1 VLRYPGVIKLLI
13 VTISFTIALL
23 FKLIELKVTSPVT
36 VTVEYANRFPTID
49 VDTFVKAVLILNVFK
64 TFKLLKKVKLLVNT
78 IEPAIRTGP

>member
-1 VLRYPGVIKLLI
+1 MLRYPGVIKLLI

-23 FKLIELKVTSPVT
+23 FKLIELNIASPVT

-49 VDTFVKAVLILNVFK
+49 VDTFLKAVLILNVFK

-78 IEPAIRTGP
+78 IEPVIWTGP

>member
-1 VLRYPGVIKLLI
+1 VLRYPDVIKLLI

-23 FKLIELKVTSPVT
+23 FKLIELKIASPVT